1 MAITLQAYLVP
12 EALIFGMDA
21 ENSEEVIRNLAGKLM
36 YAGYVRSSFVEG
48 VLKREHS
55 QPTGLPLNG
64 KYNAAIPHTDVDHV
78 IKPGIAMAT
87 LSHPVTF
94 RNMVI
99 PDNEVPVQL
108 VFLLALDQPKS
119 QIEMLQQVSQVL
131 QKSELVEHLMKSRN
145 LFQVREA
152 LRNA

>member
-12 EALIFGMDA
+12 EALIFDMTA
-21 ENSEEVIRNLAGKLM
+21 ETAEEVIRNLSGKLM
-36 YAGYVRSSFVEG
+36 YAGYVRSSYVES
-48 VLKREHS
+48 VLSRERV
-55 QPTGLPLNG
+55 QPTGLPLEG

-87 LSHPVTF
+87 LARPVMF
-94 RNMVI
+94 RNMIV
-99 PDNEVPVQL
+99 PDEEVPVQL

-131 QKSELVEHLMKSRN
+131 QKPDLVEQLMNARN

-152 LRNA
+152 LRKA